1 MSLIFKDKEFVNLYN
16 DAQLEKQ
23 KSKREIQIK
32 NKVEFLN
39 DCTCCVVCGKSPEI
53 DEKDIVITLIKH
65 HVSYFPEKIAYV
77 HNECHK
83 KIHKTP
89 NSVLIQYELG
99 DSKKY
104 YDLQKDKELF
114 N

>member
-1 MSLIFKDKEFVNLYN
+1 MSLIFKDIQFIHLYN
-16 DAQLEKQ
+16 DEQLQNQ
-23 KSKREIQIK
+23 KLKREIQIK
-32 NKVEFLN
+32 NRVEFLN
-39 DCTCCVVCGKSPEI
+39 DCTCCLVCGKSHEV
-53 DEKDIVITLIKH
+53 DENNIVITLIKH

-77 HNECHK
+77 HNECHT
-83 KIHKTP
+83 KIHNTP

-104 YDLQKDKELF
+104 YDLQKDEELF